1 MNTLRVGYLVSRYPD
16 VSHTFIL
23 REVMALRARGMA
35 ISVASINA
43 PNALT
48 EVERLEAEKTFY
60 VKKAGA
66 KGAFKALGSLLS
78 TEPVGVLRGLVFG
91 LEMGGDDL
99 RRMVLGFFYFVE
111 ALILLC
117 WMREKRLTH
126 VHVHFAT
133 PAAAVAAIAT
143 KIATST
149 SPVTMSMTVHGP
161 DEFYD
166 VTAYALAAKVAAS
179 RFVVCISFFAQSQM
193 MKVASSVGTE
203 WEKFEIGRLGVD
215 AELFAARGVRAAD
228 GVFRV
233 LCVGRLVAAKG
244 QRILIES
251 VEMLRREGRS
261 VELDLV
267 GDGPDRAMLEAFVH
281 TRGLGAGVRFAG
293 AVGQDRI
300 RDFYGAADCFA
311 MASFAEGIPVV
322 LMEAMAMEIPVI
334 ATGINGIPEL
344 IRDGVHGVLVAP
356 SDVRGMADALAR
368 LMDDE
373 ALRARLGAAG
383 RVKVLAEYELAAS
396 ADRLVG
402 IFRRRLV

>member
-23 REVMALRARGMA
+23 REVMALRARGMTIA
-35 ISVASINA
+35 VASINA

-111 ALILLC
+111 ALILLS

-143 KIATST
+143 RIATST

-193 MKVASSVGTE
+193 MKSTGE

-244 QRILIES
+244 QRILIEA

-322 LMEAMAMEIPVI
+322 LMEAMAMEIPVV

-344 IRDGVHGVLVAP
+344 VRDGVDGVLVAP
-356 SDVRGMADALAR
+356 SDVLGMADALAR

-373 ALRARLGAAG
+373 ALRVRLGAAG

>member
-1 MNTLRVGYLVSRYPD
+1 MHTVRVGYLVSKYPD

-23 REVMALRARGMA
+23 REVMALRARGMEV
-35 ISVASINA
+35 SVASING
-43 PNALT
+43 PTALT
-48 EVERLEAEKTFY
+48 DVERLEAEKTFY
-60 VKKAGA
+60 VKRAGA
-66 KGAFKALGSLLS
+66 KGALKALGSLLS
-78 TEPVGVLRGLVFG
+78 TEPIGVLRGLVFG

-99 RRMVLGFFYFVE
+99 RRMVLGVFYFVE

-143 KIATST
+143 RIATST

-193 MKVASSVGTE
+193 MKIATPGGAD
-203 WEKFEIGRLGVD
+203 WGKFEIGRLGVD
-215 AELFAARGVRAAD
+215 VDHFAARGARAGD

-244 QRILIES
+244 QSILIEA
-251 VEMLRREGRS
+251 VEMLRKEGRP

-267 GDGPDRAMLEAFVH
+267 GDGPDRSMLEAFVN

-293 AVGQDRI
+293 SVGQDRI

-322 LMEAMAMEIPVI
+322 LMEAMAMEIPVV

-344 IRDGVHGVLVAP
+344 IRDGVDGLLVAP
-356 SDVRGMADALAR
+356 SDVLGMAGALMR
-368 LMDDE
+368 LMDDGD
-373 ALRARLGAAG
+373 LRAGLGAAG
-383 RVKVLAEYELAAS
+383 RRKVMAEYRLAES
-396 ADRLVG
+396 ADRLLD
-402 IFRRRLV
+402 IFRRRLG